1 MNTQKGGSGLSEE
14 IRGNTSGTDNEAIL
28 EVMRRSL
35 RKNQWNHLD
44 LGKPEN
50 YQTPAIAAR
59 WKEERNAWVGR
70 KPAPQEAD
78 VRGQITP
85 STIPDELTNTE
96 RRGVRRTFK
105 SLQGPYK

>member
-1 MNTQKGGSGLSEE
+1 MRSQKGGSGLSEE
-14 IRGNTSGTDNEAIL
+14 TRGNASGNDEALL

-59 WKEERNAWVGR
+59 WKEERNAWVGVSR
-70 KPAPQEAD
+70 PFAARAIS
-78 VRGQITP
+78 V
-85 STIPDELTNTE
+85 
-96 RRGVRRTFK
+96 
-105 SLQGPYK
+105 